1 MPSAQAYEP
10 GKRVEV
16 VGELIYRPAVTFS
29 IQGVKVT
36 ALVDTG
42 ATCSLLRLDIFQELA
57 NKRHRSLY
65 LKPGPPLCG
74 ISGQSIDVKGVTQIK
89 IDNTRTVVKV
99 AVVGKMDHEMILGA
113 DNLRKGQGIINF
125 RDDELFW
132 HNKVWPLHRIG
143 GLYVDS
149 IGPLLPETGSQ
160 AVNKIVQRN
169 SDIFSA
175 KGEHNGCCSIV
186 PMTIKTTGPPISL
199 PAYRTPLVKRKLVEE
214 AVADMLAE
222 GVIRPSSSPY
232 ASPVTLVPKKDGTT
246 RFCVDYRK
254 LNSVTVRDQYP
265 LPQIQ
270 DIFDQIGGSTIFS
283 TLDLKAGYWQ
293 LPMEEESIAK
303 TAFRCHMGH
312 YEFLRMPFGLTNAPS
327 VFQRTMDKV
336 LASLIGKCVMVYIDD
351 IVIYSENMDDH
362 LAHIQLVFDCL
373 RKAGLRLK
381 PTKCSFGLPSVK
393 LLGYI
398 VNKDGIAA
406 DPEKIQAIQNL
417 APPTDIKGV
426 RSFLGM
432 TGFYRQCMSNY
443 AAVAEPLETL
453 KRKHA
458 HFQWGTPQQ
467 NAFEQLKGL
476 LTSSSVMAAPKI
488 NHPYKLYTDA
498 CEYAVGAILVQ
509 EDEKGVE
516 RVIQYIS
523 HPLSTTQRKWATIE
537 KEAFAV
543 VYAINKLRPYLYGAK
558 FTVFTDHKPLT
569 SLFTKDMQNTKIQR
583 WGVLLAEYGAQI
595 KYRAGKNN
603 IRADMLS
610 RIPPQREIATFDCD
624 QWVDP
629 AAIPDQRIEEQLPL
643 LQDGFDM
650 TIIVRDQ
657 EQEFAELRKRADN
670 DDEENSYILINNALY
685 SVRKPTPYSA
695 DYPRLVLPSAHQNT
709 VIDRAH
715 KEVGHMATEKTLDR
729 LREAY
734 VWPSMRKTIRERL
747 RLCPVCQVHQR
758 RSDHVPMGEMPL
770 AQYPMQIVGADLIGP
785 FVPSLSGNK
794 YVLTIIDHCTGWVEA
809 FPLPNKSNESVW
821 NAWATQFVPRHGVP
835 ELLITDNGQEFCA
848 KAWVDYLK
856 KLGVIHHRTSPV
868 HPLSNGRVERFN
880 RTLKEM
886 LAKTVNNYTP
896 NWENKL
902 GDCLAAYRNSVS
914 SVTGYTPF
922 FLLYGRRGRLPLTRL
937 LTVKRDN
944 YFGNRLDDLA
954 IALKVARQ
962 ATTDSRRYN
971 RERLARR
978 ANCDDVKVG
987 DTVVVK
993 AEERVTL
1000 TSRWD
1005 PMWEV
1010 TRVRGPVVWIR
1021 QQQTSKTKV
1030 LNREKVRIVDPD
1042 MAWEDIN
1049 PRPVRDQRRRAAI
1062 PAPIDRSVTTHDPPA
1077 DQPAV
1082 APPLQTNIQP
1092 PISRTPPPTPPPTRP
1107 EAAQSDEPEPMVPEE
1122 GLRSERSPS
1131 LEPMETQ
1138 EPVAQT
1144 SQKGVNQS
1152 LSTPHFTS
1160 PQGLRTR
1167 FIKQA
1172 PHWAL
1177 KSQDDNQPSLIA
1189 EPAVSPVRLSRR
1201 RNRWVVRR
1209 QPAETIADTAGPVK
1223 RQAFSPPSPQIIKKG
1238 KCEAIALVSYFTMAG
1253 A

>member
-1 MPSAQAYEP
+1 MDASQFNKYTDGLAQVEAQRIVEKKQVRIQAANSERLKGQIKQTTVCDGSNPSAVRIWIKEIELARKLLASKQTISLASRTVAGPLRHELERFISEYMSTHSSARDDVPWETVKEHISASFLHINEASALRDELEKTNQSAYEP
-10 GKRVEV
+10 EAGYNRRFREVADAAYPTADRNDDQNRILIRAYARGLRSSELARKLVEEGAPFTLEEHNGCCSIVPMTIKTTGPPISLPAYRTPLVKRKLVEEAV
-16 VGELIYRPAVTFS
+16 ADMLAEGVIRPSSCPYASPVTLVPKKDGTTRFCVDYRKLNSVTVRDQYPLPQ
-29 IQGVKVT
+29 IQ
-36 ALVDTG
+36 
-42 ATCSLLRLDIFQELA
+42 DIFDQIGGSTIFSTLDLKAGYWQLPMEEESIA
-57 NKRHRSLY
+57 NRNLY

-113 DNLRKGQGIINF
+113 DNLRRGQGIINF

-312 YEFLRMPFGLTNAPS
+312 YEFLRMPFGFTNAPS

-523 HPLSTTQRKWATIE
+523 HSLSTTQRKWATIE

-868 HPLSNGRVERFN
+868 HPQSNGRVERFN

-886 LAKTVNNYTP
+886 LALKGLELFSV
-896 NWENKL
+896 
-902 GDCLAAYRNSVS
+902 LAP
-914 SVTGYTPF
+914 G
-922 FLLYGRRGRLPLTRL
+922 
-937 LTVKRDN
+937 
-944 YFGNRLDDLA
+944 
-954 IALKVARQ
+954 
-962 ATTDSRRYN
+962 
-971 RERLARR
+971 
-978 ANCDDVKVG
+978 
-987 DTVVVK
+987 
-993 AEERVTL
+993 
-1000 TSRWD
+1000 
-1005 PMWEV
+1005 
-1010 TRVRGPVVWIR
+1010 VW
-1021 QQQTSKTKV
+1021 
-1030 LNREKVRIVDPD
+1030 
-1042 MAWEDIN
+1042 
-1049 PRPVRDQRRRAAI
+1049 
-1062 PAPIDRSVTTHDPPA
+1062 
-1077 DQPAV
+1077 
-1082 APPLQTNIQP
+1082 
-1092 PISRTPPPTPPPTRP
+1092 
-1107 EAAQSDEPEPMVPEE
+1107 
-1122 GLRSERSPS
+1122 
-1131 LEPMETQ
+1131 
-1138 EPVAQT
+1138 
-1144 SQKGVNQS
+1144 
-1152 LSTPHFTS
+1152 
-1160 PQGLRTR
+1160 
-1167 FIKQA
+1167 
-1172 PHWAL
+1172 
-1177 KSQDDNQPSLIA
+1177 
-1189 EPAVSPVRLSRR
+1189 
-1201 RNRWVVRR
+1201 
-1209 QPAETIADTAGPVK
+1209 
-1223 RQAFSPPSPQIIKKG
+1223 
-1238 KCEAIALVSYFTMAG
+1238 
-1253 A
+1253 

>member
-1 MPSAQAYEP
+1 MEAQRIVEKKQVRIQAANSERLKGQIKQTTVCDGSNPSAVRIWIKEIELARKLLASKQTISLASRTVAGPLRHELERFISEYMTTHSSARDDVPWETVKEHISASFLHIDEASALRDELEKTNQSAYEP
-10 GKRVEV
+10 EAGYNRRFREVADAAYPTADRNDDQNRILIRAYARGLRSSELARKLVEEGAPSTLEGAIKLISGYSARKDAYARLSRTEEPME
-16 VGELIYRPAVTFS
+16 VGTITPKTPLPIRQSAVNH
-29 IQGVKVT
+29 
-36 ALVDTG
+36 
-42 ATCSLLRLDIFQELA
+42 DIFQKLLKSQEQIVTKLEKIALQSRPMAHPKTKPVTAAPQFA
-57 NKRHRSLY
+57 NRR
-65 LKPGPPLCG
+65 PR
-74 ISGQSIDVKGVTQIK
+74 
-89 IDNTRTVVKV
+89 NV
-99 AVVGKMDHEMILGA
+99 ATTE
-113 DNLRKGQGIINF
+113 
-125 RDDELFW
+125 
-132 HNKVWPLHRIG
+132 
-143 GLYVDS
+143 
-149 IGPLLPETGSQ
+149 LLPETGSQ

-327 VFQRTMDKV
+327 VFQRTMDKI

-351 IVIYSENMDDH
+351 IVIYSKIMDDH

-523 HPLSTTQRKWATIE
+523 HSLSTTQRKWATIE

-734 VWPSMRKTIRERL
+734 VWPSMKKTIRERL
-747 RLCPVCQVHQR
+747 TLCPVCQVHQR

-821 NAWATQFVPRHGVP
+821 NAWATQLVPRHGVP

-868 HPLSNGRVERFN
+868 HPQSNGRVERFN

-1049 PRPVRDQRRRAAI
+1049 PRPV
-1062 PAPIDRSVTTHDPPA
+1062 
-1077 DQPAV
+1077 
-1082 APPLQTNIQP
+1082 
-1092 PISRTPPPTPPPTRP
+1092 
-1107 EAAQSDEPEPMVPEE
+1107 
-1122 GLRSERSPS
+1122 
-1131 LEPMETQ
+1131 
-1138 EPVAQT
+1138 
-1144 SQKGVNQS
+1144 
-1152 LSTPHFTS
+1152 
-1160 PQGLRTR
+1160 
-1167 FIKQA
+1167 
-1172 PHWAL
+1172 
-1177 KSQDDNQPSLIA
+1177 
-1189 EPAVSPVRLSRR
+1189 
-1201 RNRWVVRR
+1201 
-1209 QPAETIADTAGPVK
+1209 
-1223 RQAFSPPSPQIIKKG
+1223 
-1238 KCEAIALVSYFTMAG
+1238 
-1253 A
+1253 